1 MISLSNDSL
10 MEVMSYLTYNESKK
24 FSYTCKTVNKVCYLK
39 NLIMNNETDP
49 FNFSIMFSRHNL
61 TLNTVLLY
69 KSITNPQYFMP
80 GRWPK
85 TVSIYY
91 SKITDLLSPNAERT
105 ENLKYYS
112 LYETARPLRID
123 WKKFKNL
130 RSIYIYCE
138 NIILDGIEVCDKL
151 ENIFI
156 YLNKRKILTNVF
168 GSFKNLKY
176 LITNCDIENNT
187 TFISNDLELFVAK
200 NMSDTSLNFNTV
212 FNIIKDRNKFPYH
225 EETIYNNLKI

>member
-1 MISLSNDSL
+1 
-10 MEVMSYLTYNESKK
+10 
-24 FSYTCKTVNKVCYLK
+24 
-39 NLIMNNETDP
+39 
-49 FNFSIMFSRHNL
+49 
-61 TLNTVLLY
+61 
-69 KSITNPQYFMP
+69 MP

-91 SKITDLLSPNAERT
+91 SKITELLSPNADRT

-112 LYETARPLRID
+112 LYETVRPLRID

-130 RSIYIYCE
+130 RSIYIYCQD
-138 NIILDGIEVCDKL
+138 IILDGIEACSKL

-156 YLNKRKILTNVF
+156 YLNKRKTLTNIF

-187 TFISNDLELFVAK
+187 KFISNDLELFVSK
-200 NMSDTSLNFNTV
+200 NMNDISLNFNSV
-212 FNIIKDRNKFPYH
+212 FNIIKDRNKFSYH

>member
-1 MISLSNDSL
+1 MLKLSNDGL
-10 MEVMSYLTYNESKK
+10 IEVMSYLTHNESKK
-24 FSYTCKTVNKVCYLK
+24 FAYTCKTINKLPYIK

-69 KSITNPQYFMP
+69 KSINNPQYFLP

-91 SKITDLLSPNAERT
+91 SKITDILSPNADRT

-112 LYETARPLRID
+112 LYETRKPLRID

-130 RSIYIYCE
+130 KSIYIYCD
-138 NIILDGIEVCDKL
+138 NIILDGIEECNKL

-156 YLNKRKILTNVF
+156 FLINRKTLTKIF

-187 TFISNDLELFVAK
+187 TFISNDLELFVSK
-200 NMSDTSLNFNTV
+200 NMNDVSINFNTDL
-212 FNIIKDRNKFPYH
+212 NIIKDRNKFPYN

>member
-1 MISLSNDSL
+1 MIRLSNDIL
-10 MEVMSYLTYNESKK
+10 MEIIKYLPDNESRK
-24 FSYTCKTVNKVCYLK
+24 FSYTCKTINKVSYLK
-39 NLIMNNETDP
+39 NLILNNETDP

-69 KSITNPQYFMP
+69 KSITNVQYFMP

-91 SKITDLLSPNAERT
+91 SKITDLLKPNAERT
-105 ENLKYYS
+105 ENFKYYS
-112 LYETARPLRID
+112 LYETRRPIRID

-130 RSIYIYCE
+130 KSIYIYCDD
-138 NIILDGIEVCDKL
+138 IILDGIEVCDNL

-156 YLNKRKILTNVF
+156 YLNKRKTLTNIF
-168 GSFKNLKY
+168 GFFKNLKY
-176 LITNCDIENNT
+176 LITNCGIENNII
-187 TFISNDLELFVAK
+187 FISNKLELFVSN
-200 NMSDTSLNFNTV
+200 NMNDVNITFNSK
-212 FNIIKDRNKFPYH
+212 FNLIKDRNKFPYH